1 MGCWIV
7 GVQWG
12 GECVLWGCVSGSGR
26 SILGLHITYMMNV
39 TSLIFLGWRRV
50 VNETLLMWESSYIRS
65 LMLIDNGVANNKQC
79 MSAPRVL
86 CSYFLMGG

>member
-1 MGCWIV
+1 MGVCF
-7 GVQWG
+7 
-12 GECVLWGCVSGSGR
+12 GSGI
-26 SILGLHITYMMNV
+26 SFLGLHIIYMMNV

-79 MSAPRVL
+79 MSVVKVL
-86 CSYFLMGG
+86 CSYFLMGD

>member
-1 MGCWIV
+1 MGVCF
-7 GVQWG
+7 
-12 GECVLWGCVSGSGR
+12 GSGI
-26 SILGLHITYMMNV
+26 SFLGLHIIYMMNV

-79 MSAPRVL
+79 MSVVKVL

>member
-12 GECVLWGCVSGSGR
+12 GEWGFVGVCFGLEMSF
-26 SILGLHITYMMNV
+26 LGLHIIYVMNV

-50 VNETLLMWESSYIRS
+50 VNETWLIWESSYIRS
-65 LMLIDNGVANNKQC
+65 LMLIDNGVANNEQC